1 MVRVFM
7 CPSLARKAEPMSEPL
22 DLEAIKKRA
31 ESATPGPWEWEPPS
45 EDPYP
50 MYDESLI
57 GPVLDGE
64 KFPVQVLS
72 GWGYDASGTNCE
84 PQDREFIAHARTD
97 VPALVAE
104 VERLRAERADIWDAG
119 FEVGWDGTKN
129 LNSNPYR

>member
-1 MVRVFM
+1 
-7 CPSLARKAEPMSEPL
+7 MSEPL

-104 VERLRAERADIWDAG
+104 VERLRAREHNLVHDLREWVDRAHGPTGPNIAALEHIVRSSQTEGAG
-119 FEVGWDGTKN
+119 Q
-129 LNSNPYR
+129 